1 MAGVAAG
8 RSGAVSRRRVLALA
22 PGMLAVW
29 ASRALAQR
37 PGGPARIGWLS
48 YIAPPDV
55 GVANLR
61 EVLGELGY
69 VEGKGYVLIPRYADG
84 DFTRLPKLVD
94 ELMAERIDVLVS
106 RGPSV
111 DYTVPVRSRVPV
123 VFAYSGDPVAAGFAD
138 SLARPGRNMTGITF
152 MALELSSKRVEVLK
166 ELVPQAAQIALL
178 SNPEHAGELAEYRV
192 TEDAARRV
200 GSTITRYLARSPRE
214 LPTVFE
220 EIRAARPGAM
230 LVFPDSLTLA
240 RRQEIVD
247 FAARER
253 IPSMFGWTE
262 FTDVGG
268 LVSYGPSVLPSFKLL
283 ATFVDR
289 VLKGAEAGRVP
300 IEQVSRI
307 SLTINVTGARR
318 LALAVPSSILARA
331 DRVIE

>member
-1 MAGVAAG
+1 MTGVG
-8 RSGAVSRRRVLALA
+8 LGQGGAVSRRAVLALL
-22 PGMLAVW
+22 PGLLALR
-29 ASRALAQR
+29 ASPARAQR
-37 PGGPARIGWLS
+37 SGDPARIGWLS
-48 YIAPPDV
+48 YISQPDV
-55 GVANLR
+55 GLTNLR
-61 EVLGELGY
+61 EGLGELGY
-69 VEGKGYVLIPRYADG
+69 AEGKGYVLIPRFADG

-138 SLARPGRNMTGITF
+138 SLAKPGRNMTGITF

-166 ELVPQAAQIALL
+166 ELVPQATKIALL
-178 SNPEHAGELAEYRV
+178 SNPEHVGELAEYRV

-307 SLTINVTGARR
+307 SLTIHMTAARR
-318 LALAVPSSILARA
+318 LGLAVPSSILARA